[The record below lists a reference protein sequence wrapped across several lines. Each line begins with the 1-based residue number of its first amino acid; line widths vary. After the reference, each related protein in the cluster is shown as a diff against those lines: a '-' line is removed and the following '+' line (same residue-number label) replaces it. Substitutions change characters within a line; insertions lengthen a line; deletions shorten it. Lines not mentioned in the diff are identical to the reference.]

1 MSHTAD
7 INSSKQVIQDI
18 ADRLAKARSDFVHLD
33 SLTID
38 TYVHM
43 DTLLEDARA
52 NKGSRLQALATTCCH
67 LWSTCGTG
75 GAEAGKMREILHE
88 LNPKHLTLSQ
98 NTITFSKD
106 VSQDDSGGVRLQSQR
121 IKSIDFPENFF

>member
-7 INSSKQVIQDI
+7 INSSKEVIKDI
-18 ADRLAKARSDFVHLD
+18 ADKVAKARSDFVHLD

-43 DTLLEDARA
+43 DRLLEDAGA

-67 LWSTCGTG
+67 LWSTCGTR
-75 GAEAGKMREILHE
+75 GAEAGKMRE
-88 LNPKHLTLSQ
+88 KLSMTKTKAP
-98 NTITFSKD
+98 NFIA
-106 VSQDDSGGVRLQSQR
+106 
-121 IKSIDFPENFF
+121 EHNNFFERLLAR